1 MTVQRRK
8 ITASGV
14 KPVGPVQWRFLYR
27 WLYGVIDP
35 IQGEHFMLEFSHLD
49 GICFERFLQRLSQ
62 AYPNELHVIQLDNAP
77 AHISGSIEIPENIR
91 LLFQPP
97 YSPELNPIERVWLE
111 LKRSLAWRHF
121 ESLEQ
126 LQSHISL
133 WVQQLEPQTICSLT
147 QWDWLV
153 DALCVARI

>member
-1 MTVQRRK
+1 
-8 ITASGV
+8 
-14 KPVGPVQWRFLYR
+14 
-27 WLYGVIDP
+27 
-35 IQGEHFMLEFSHLD
+35 MLEFSHLD

-62 AYPNELHVIQLDNAP
+62 AYPDELHVIQLDNAP

-111 LKRSLAWRHF
+111 LKRSLAWKHF

-147 QWDWLV
+147 QWDWLI
-153 DALCVARI
+153 DALCVAQI